1 MAFETIKIPSAS
13 VGNQAH
19 IHLHRFGPLGV
30 KGVKKV
36 YIQAGLH
43 ADEHPGLLVAQHLL
57 RHLEQLDQQNALK
70 AEIVLVPFAN
80 PVGLRQK
87 TFGHLVGRCDWHTG
101 QNFNRHMAIDPQQVE
116 ASLAPSFGS
125 DAIEN
130 DRLMRLGLKHLVA
143 QRHDDFEI
151 NSLHK
156 ILLSQSIDAHYVL
169 DLHCDDVAL
178 PHVFYGLHQQEMGQT
193 LAQCLGFTI
202 CLEEDVTGTVAFDG
216 THTQPWVNM
225 QNYHAQPVFSTPC
238 FAATLEL
245 RGRSDVDPKLAE
257 QDCLGILDFLAHE
270 HLIERIPS
278 PKKPIALKPCRVDQV
293 RMVKATASGII
304 TYRSKLGETL
314 KAGEAFADLVLVDH
328 PKAKSIPILAPCNG
342 YLFSQTGQFFITK
355 GDTVA
360 MLSTQEQHIQAGTQL
375 AF

>member
-19 IHLHRFGPLGV
+19 IHLHRFGPKGV

-156 ILLSQSIDAHYVL
+156 ILLSQSIDAHYVF

-178 PHVFYGLHQQEMGQT
+178 PHVFYGLH
-193 LAQCLGFTI
+193 L
-202 CLEEDVTGTVAFDG
+202 
-216 THTQPWVNM
+216 
-225 QNYHAQPVFSTPC
+225 S
-238 FAATLEL
+238 
-245 RGRSDVDPKLAE
+245 
-257 QDCLGILDFLAHE
+257 
-270 HLIERIPS
+270 LI
-278 PKKPIALKPCRVDQV
+278 
-293 RMVKATASGII
+293 
-304 TYRSKLGETL
+304 
-314 KAGEAFADLVLVDH
+314 
-328 PKAKSIPILAPCNG
+328 
-342 YLFSQTGQFFITK
+342 
-355 GDTVA
+355 
-360 MLSTQEQHIQAGTQL
+360 HI
-375 AF
+375 